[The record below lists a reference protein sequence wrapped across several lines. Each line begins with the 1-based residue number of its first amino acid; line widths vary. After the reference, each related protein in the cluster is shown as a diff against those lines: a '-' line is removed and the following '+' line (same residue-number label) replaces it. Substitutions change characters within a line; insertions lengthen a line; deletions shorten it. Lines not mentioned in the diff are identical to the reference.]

1 MRIILKDGKKV
12 DIAVKQEGETY
23 IYYLGTE
30 KIGAFNPKIMQD
42 NILILKNTLENE
54 LSSQIKEAI
63 NQMDRGEIQNDA
75 KENREIDTYIRELGQ
90 RGYTVKEVRKIE
102 LKNPE
107 NQKEE
112 KEKESKEQEVSKNE
126 KKELTTTKDVN
137 IKQEFNVSERANDM
151 HDIKKWLGGRV
162 PDDVQKIGVIYSDD
176 MKNIKNEDGKSYRKK
191 FNNLFFDY
199 NR

>member
-12 DIAVKQEGETY
+12 DIVVKQEGETY

-42 NILILKNTLENE
+42 NILILQNTLENE

-90 RGYTVKEVRKIE
+90 RGYKVKEVRKIE

-126 KKELTTTKDVN
+126 EKELTTTKDVN
-137 IKQEFNVSERANDM
+137 VKQEFNVSERANDM

-176 MKNIKNEDGKSYRKK
+176 MGNIKNENGKSYRKK
-191 FNNLFFDY
+191 FDNLFVNY
-199 NR
+199 NK

>member
-23 IYYLGTE
+23 IYYLGVE

-42 NILILKNTLENE
+42 NILILQNTLENE

-90 RGYTVKEVRKIE
+90 RGYKVKEVRKIE

-126 KKELTTTKDVN
+126 EKELTTTKDVN
-137 IKQEFNVSERANDM
+137 VKQEFNVSERANDM

-176 MKNIKNEDGKSYRKK
+176 MKNIKDEDGKSYRKK